1 MMASAGAV
9 EEFGDVGQLHL
20 CVDIR
25 PTDSAYE
32 DEGSAARHPLLVV
45 FHMPSE
51 QFALCVETNLG
62 KARGEPGGLDMTPH
76 PLGIGGATE
85 AALNREVERQHTA
98 ERHRFAVQQLIGKPG
113 VRIKRV
119 TEEVAEDAL

>member
-32 DEGSAARHPLLVV
+32 DEGGAARRALLVV
-45 FHMPSE
+45 FHMPRKP
-51 QFALCVETNLG
+51 FARSVETNLG
-62 KARGEPGGLDMTPH
+62 KARGEPGGLEMTPH

-85 AALNREVERQHTA
+85 AALGREVEGQHAA
-98 ERHRFAVQQLIGKPG
+98 ERHRFAVQQLVGKS
-113 VRIKRV
+113 RLRLQRV
-119 TEEVAEDAL
+119 TEGVAEVE